1 MRLQL
6 VFPLLLLAVAA
17 AASAAEAAATLSS
30 RMVHRLSDEARLEA
44 GPSGERWPR
53 RGSGEYYRALVRSD
67 LQRQKRRL
75 GVKYQLLSLS
85 KGGGTLSSGDALGW
99 CAAFPAPV
107 GSYAPQLFTVL
118 LHCECYS
125 VSILNCTTT
134 RQLKEY
140 GLFLTKN
147 KSYVLHVREALS
159 FW

>member
-85 KGGGTLSSGDALGW
+85 KGGGTLSSGEALGW
-99 CAAFPAPV
+99 LYYTWVDVGTPNTSFLVALDTGSDLFWVPCDCIQCAPLSGYR
-107 GSYAPQLFTVL
+107 GSLV
-118 LHCECYS
+118 C
-125 VSILNCTTT
+125 I
-134 RQLKEY
+134 
-140 GLFLTKN
+140 
-147 KSYVLHVREALS
+147 S
-159 FW
+159 FDQ

>member
-85 KGGGTLSSGDALGW
+85 KGGGTFSSGDNLGW
-99 CAAFPAPV
+99 CAAFSALRWILR
-107 GSYAPQLFTVL
+107 SSTFYCSALL
-118 LHCECYS
+118 LHCECCS
-125 VSILNCTTT
+125 VSILNCP
-134 RQLKEY
+134 
-140 GLFLTKN
+140 TK
-147 KSYVLHVREALS
+147 R
-159 FW
+159 